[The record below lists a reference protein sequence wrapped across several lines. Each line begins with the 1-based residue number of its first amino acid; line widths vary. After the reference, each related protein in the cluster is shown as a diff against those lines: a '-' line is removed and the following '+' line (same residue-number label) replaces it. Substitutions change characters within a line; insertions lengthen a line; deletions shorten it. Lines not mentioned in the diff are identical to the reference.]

1 MKALHEIIDHYGS
14 DKNLSGY
21 TPVYNVLFDSIRMVP
36 QRVLE
41 IGIGTLLP
49 DIPSTFIGNPR
60 HYPDYK
66 PGGSLRAWRDYFEKS
81 QIYGGDVAS
90 DCMFSEERITT
101 FLFDS
106 TDRKACDEALGQ
118 LTFNIIIDDGL
129 HTKEAQLAT
138 LDNLYPRLEP
148 GGLYV
153 IEDIMYP
160 DHFRKLYP
168 EIRSIINGYSKHTG
182 RYESGDLCPNNRG
195 NLTWIKKW

>member
-1 MKALHEIIDHYGS
+1 MSDSLHDIIEHYGS
-14 DKNLSGY
+14 DKNLSRY
-21 TPVYNVLFDSIRMVP
+21 TPVYDVLFHTFRLVP
-36 QRVLE
+36 VRVLE

-66 PGGSLRAWRDYFEKS
+66 PGGSLRAWRDFFPKGM
-81 QIYGGDVAS
+81 IYGGDIAD

-101 FLFDS
+101 FKFDS
-106 TDRKACDEALGQ
+106 TNKDDCDRALGD
-118 LTFNIIIDDGL
+118 LTFDIIVDDGL
-129 HTKEAQLAT
+129 HTKEAQVAT
-138 LDNLYPRLEP
+138 LRNLYPRLEN

-168 EIRSIINGYSKHTG
+168 EIRHIINGIDNKG
-182 RYESGDLCPNNRG
+182 CFQEGDLCPNVRG
-195 NLTWIKKW
+195 NMTWIKKW

>member
-1 MKALHEIIDHYGS
+1 MKTLHEIVEHYGS
-14 DKNLSGY
+14 DKNLSRY
-21 TPVYNVLFDSIRMVP
+21 TPVYEVLFSELRMVP
-36 QRVLE
+36 VRLLE

-66 PGGSLRAWRDYFEKS
+66 PGGSLRAWRDYFSKGT
-81 QIYGGDVAS
+81 IYGGDVAY

-106 TDRKACDEALGQ
+106 TSKEQCDRVLGG
-118 LTFNIIIDDGL
+118 LEFDIIVDDGL
-129 HTKEAQLAT
+129 HTKEAQLET
-138 LDNLYPRLEP
+138 LRNLFPRLSV

-160 DHFRKLYP
+160 DHFRQLYP
-168 EIRSIINGYSKHTG
+168 DIRWIIGDA
-182 RYESGDLCPNNRG
+182 DLCPNVRG
-195 NLTWIKKW
+195 NMTWIKKW